1 MKVVV
6 TGGKASGPAGPRVH
20 PARPAV
26 GSAPAHAGRA
36 ALRHGLERPA
46 ARCQSRANPSLAHN
60 PVTRS
65 SSATAAA
72 PAVTVS

>member
-1 MKVVV
+1 MRVVV
-6 TGGKASGPAGPRVH
+6 TGGKASGPAGPSFH
-20 PARPAV
+20 PALPRALLDQV
-26 GSAPAHAGRA
+26 DTGGRRTGA
-36 ALRHGLERPA
+36 A
-46 ARCQSRANPSLAHN
+46 ARRQSRANPSRAHN